1 MFYGWRIVA
10 GAFTTQ
16 LFIVGFFTYAASLLI
31 PHLQQEFN
39 VSLEQVMYGMTI
51 GTFTGL
57 LLSPIAGALVD
68 RVSVRM
74 LMVLGSLAF
83 AGGLAL
89 MARSTSI
96 TQYVWWFGI
105 TMTVSNCFGSMIP
118 AAAVVSRWFTV
129 NRGRALGIAA
139 IGTSAGGAI
148 LPGILEYWL
157 GDGDWRGALDN
168 LALCVL
174 VIMVP
179 AAFLLI
185 RGRPED
191 VNMSPEPDPHAG
203 DAPIDATRS
212 TKDIL
217 ASGNFWYMAI
227 SLGFVLGAYSAVLS
241 NLTPYA
247 IAAGLESSAG
257 STLITVLAVCGLIGK
272 LIFGSAADR
281 LNLKTALW
289 IAEALAIVALGLF
302 AIAGDSYTLMLGAAI
317 FMGLASGGLLPVW
330 GAMLARLFGLASYGL
345 AMGLMSPVVTLC
357 VMPTFVLVGRL
368 VDTYGTFVYPML
380 VFTGTT
386 AFAMAIL
393 LPLRL
398 PERAA
403 AD

>member
-16 LFIVGFFTYAASLLI
+16 MFIVGFFTYSASLLI
-31 PHLQQEFN
+31 PHLQREFA
-39 VSLEQVMYGMTI
+39 VSLEQVMYSMTI

-57 LLSPIAGALVD
+57 LLSPVAGALVD
-68 RVSVRM
+68 RASVRA
-74 LMVLGSLAF
+74 LMVAGSLAF

-89 MARSTSI
+89 MARTSDI
-96 TQYVWWFGI
+96 TQYVWCFGL
-105 TMTVSNCFGSMIP
+105 TMTIGNCFGAMIP

-139 IGTSAGGAI
+139 IGTSAGGAV
-148 LPGILEYWL
+148 LPGVMEFWL
-157 GDGDWRGALDN
+157 ADGDWRGALDN
-168 LALCVL
+168 LALCVV

-191 VNMSPEPDPHAG
+191 VNMLPEPDPHAG
-203 DAPIDATRS
+203 DGVVDAAVGS
-212 TKDIL
+212 KAIL
-217 ASGNFWYMAI
+217 SSANFWCMAI
-227 SLGFVLGAYSAVLS
+227 SLGLVLGAYSAVLS
-241 NLTPYA
+241 NLAPYV
-247 IAAGLESSAG
+247 IAAGFESSAG
-257 STLITVLAVCGLIGK
+257 STLIMVLAISGLVGK

-281 LNLKTALW
+281 LNLKIALW
-289 IAEALAIVALGLF
+289 LAEALAIIALLLF
-302 AIAGDSYTLMLGAAI
+302 AFAGESFAVMLAAAI
-317 FMGLASGGLLPVW
+317 SMGLASGGLLPVW

-357 VMPTFVLVGRL
+357 IMPTFVLVGRL
-368 VDTYGTFVYPML
+368 VDTYGTFLYPL
-380 VFTGTT
+380 LAFAGAT

-403 AD
+403 AA